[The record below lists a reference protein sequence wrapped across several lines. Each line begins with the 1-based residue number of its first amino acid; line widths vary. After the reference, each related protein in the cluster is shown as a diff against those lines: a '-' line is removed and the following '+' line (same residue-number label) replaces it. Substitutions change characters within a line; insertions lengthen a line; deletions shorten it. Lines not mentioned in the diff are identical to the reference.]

1 MSVDRKEDLV
11 DRLKGKVALV
21 TGIGSGIGKGIALRF
36 AAEGATVIGCDIDA
50 DRAAATVAAA
60 AEAGT
65 PIRSVTPIDLTREDD
80 VRRYV
85 DVARQEHGRADV
97 LVNAGAIAPHMARAD
112 EMDYD
117 QQWRPTIAG
126 EVDLVF
132 LACREAWPLLQ
143 AAGNASV
150 INFASVNSFRGSRQ
164 MGMVAHCAGKGAV
177 LSMTKQLAVEGGPD
191 GIRANTIAPGLVQT
205 DATALAGAS
214 EGSKAEAIIARTLVG
229 RLGVPDD
236 IAWCAVYLA
245 SDEARWVTGANFS
258 IDGGVT
264 AA

>member
-1 MSVDRKEDLV
+1 V
-11 DRLKGKVALV
+11 DRLKDKVALV
-21 TGIGSGIGKGIALRF
+21 TGIGAGIGQGIALRF
-36 AAEGATVIGCDIDA
+36 AAEGALVIGCDIDA
-50 DRAAATVAAA
+50 ARAQETVGQAAA
-60 AEAGT
+60 AGT
-65 PIRSVTPIDLTREDD
+65 PIESVHPLDLTRVDD

-85 DVARQEHGRADV
+85 DVARARHGRADV
-97 LVNAGAIAPHMARAD
+97 LVNAGAIAPHMAPID
-112 EMDYD
+112 TMDFET
-117 QQWRPTIAG
+117 QWRPTIAG

-164 MGMVAHCAGKGAV
+164 MAMVAHCAGKGAV
-177 LSMTKQLAVEGGPD
+177 LSMTKQLAVEGGPH

-205 DATALAGAS
+205 AATASAGAS
-214 EGSKAEAIIARTLVG
+214 TGSQAEAIIARTLVG